1 MVVSL
6 GEGKRT
12 EWMCQRRLSTVLIVH
27 FDLKGEFF
35 NYTYDAYVD
44 IFFFSTKSWY
54 IPRLETFANCD
65 PSAPEYL
72 GRICGIFFFP
82 FSFIKNW
89 EKHLWRML
97 LRPILLIL
105 EPSHCLS
112 TASFGILSHSHGLA
126 AEEEPGASLILPSS
140 RHHVW
145 RELLKC
151 AVFSLYSKCPSVCV
165 KMGKICLMAEGYY
178 RHPL

>member
-12 EWMCQRRLSTVLIVH
+12 EWTCQRRLHAILIVL
-27 FDLKGEFF
+27 FDLEGECF
-35 NYTYDAYVD
+35 NYMYDAYVD
-44 IFFFSTKSWY
+44 SFFLSTRSWY

-82 FSFIKNW
+82 FSFFIKNW

-112 TASFGILSHSHGLA
+112 TASFDILSHFPRSGIRGGVWSQLDSPCWRNSLA
-126 AEEEPGASLILPSS
+126 AGT
-140 RHHVW
+140 
-145 RELLKC
+145 
-151 AVFSLYSKCPSVCV
+151 VF
-165 KMGKICLMAEGYY
+165 AESE
-178 RHPL
+178 